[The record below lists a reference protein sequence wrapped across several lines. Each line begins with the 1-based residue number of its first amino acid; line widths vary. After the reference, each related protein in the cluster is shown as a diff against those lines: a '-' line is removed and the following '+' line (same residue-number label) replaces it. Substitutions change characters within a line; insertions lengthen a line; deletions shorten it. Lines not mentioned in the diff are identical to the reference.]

1 MSALRKSLKSPR
13 TWLAALA
20 ALLVFALL
28 DTCRD
33 PADQV
38 TARIYIGGVRVY
50 QVCGRPLLTGKVR
63 CRYHPSCSD
72 YSIEAVRKHGLR
84 HGLVLSI
91 KRISACQSDVPFDTP
106 DPVPDPER

>member
-1 MSALRKSLKSPR
+1 MPALPKSLKKPR

-20 ALLVFALL
+20 SLLLLALL
-28 DTCRD
+28 DTCRA

-50 QVCGRPLLTGKVR
+50 QACARPLLKGKVR
-63 CRYHPSCSD
+63 CRYHPTCSD

-84 HGLVLSI
+84 HGLVLSF
-91 KRISACQSDVPFDTP
+91 KRIRSCQADVPYDTP
-106 DPVPDPER
+106 DPVPDP